1 MTRTSLAAILGALL
15 TPSLIAAEAEHVVL
29 RSVMKDKLIV
39 VRKDGTA
46 YLVEKGMGCLSVS
59 QYEGRQVVI
68 DSPGRF
74 LGVGSRLL
82 LPNAEQDCQ
91 IWQAR
96 QVDPSAVSASAFFD
110 SGARPAARLD
120 ALDDATFYLWSG
132 EAVAYVVEDS
142 IFGFNGKHLGWL
154 RNGLV
159 YDRAG
164 DIVAAPSTAFREPLV
179 VPASHTGTAQK
190 PVKKPTEEPPDR
202 PAFGG
207 SWSKV
212 SARTFFMSGRN

>member
-1 MTRTSLAAILGALL
+1 
-15 TPSLIAAEAEHVVL
+15 
-29 RSVMKDKLIV
+29 
-39 VRKDGTA
+39 
-46 YLVEKGMGCLSVS
+46 
-59 QYEGRQVVI
+59 
-68 DSPGRF
+68 
-74 LGVGSRLL
+74 
-82 LPNAEQDCQ
+82 
-91 IWQAR
+91 
-96 QVDPSAVSASAFFD
+96 VSASAFFD
-110 SGARPAARLD
+110 SQARPAVRLD

-164 DIVAAPSTAFREPLV
+164 DVVAAPSTAFREPLV
-179 VPASHTGTAQK
+179 VPASDTATALK
-190 PVKKPTEEPPDR
+190 PVKKPTEEPPAR

-207 SWSKV
+207 LWSKV

>member
-1 MTRTSLAAILGALL
+1 MTRIAAILAMLL
-15 TPSLIAAEAEHVVL
+15 LPSAAYADAEHVTL
-29 RSVMKDKLIV
+29 RSVMKDKLV
-39 VRKDGTA
+39 VARKDGST
-46 YLVEKGMGCLSVS
+46 YLVEKGMGCLSVA

-96 QVDPSAVSASAFFD
+96 PVDPSSVGASSFFD
-110 SGARPAARLD
+110 AHARPAARLD
-120 ALDDATFYLWSG
+120 VMDDATFYLWSG

-164 DIVAAPSTAFREPLV
+164 DIVAAPATAFREPLAGPTSRV
-179 VPASHTGTAQK
+179 SATHKPA
-190 PVKKPTEEPPDR
+190 KKPAEEPPAR

-212 SARTFFMSGRN
+212 PARTFFLSGRN